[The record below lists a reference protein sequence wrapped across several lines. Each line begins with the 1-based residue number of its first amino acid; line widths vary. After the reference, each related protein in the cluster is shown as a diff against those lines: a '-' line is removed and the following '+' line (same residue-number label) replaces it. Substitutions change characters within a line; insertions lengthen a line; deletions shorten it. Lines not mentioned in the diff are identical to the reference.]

1 MYTRSRLY
9 AVQMPVAGTVIQYS
23 ALLFGA
29 VWIWVNVY
37 QFYPVLSHLIGSLAW
52 RSEEDETQYERQ
64 PIPAETDGGES
75 ESDEIVRTE
84 GGQIDTL
91 QYPEI
96 DIFVPAYEEGEVIE
110 QAISSVRASRY
121 PHDLL
126 NVVVLL
132 EPDDTETPAAL
143 DRLEDQ
149 YDFERLT
156 VPAAYP
162 DDPNKPRAL
171 NYAYEQ
177 TTSEIVG
184 VLDAEDIIDRDLCQR
199 VAAELTGGCDFAQ
212 SRLDMVNEDD
222 GWLNTMF
229 RAEYGYW
236 YETSISGFAKRDYPI
251 PMAGTTCF
259 FRRSV
264 LDEISEK
271 RTEKFGDPWD
281 DEEWDWIE
289 DHGLEGL
296 RPWDPNNVTEDFE
309 LGMFLWDEGYEFA
322 YINSFTEGES
332 PLTLDSWI
340 KQRTRW
346 QKGKVYTF
354 KQLVSNP
361 PKGVFSKLHMYT
373 QSAVP
378 HIGAVNFSAMILV
391 LLGANLFRSYTPSS
405 STLTVLNIS
414 LVFGLMM
421 MGLYSYGYWT
431 ASSQPR
437 RKRIRRAAVV
447 FASLPI
453 YWLLQWIADLRAL
466 RQVYSG
472 RLHWSKTT
480 HIGRNDGDSGIVGS
494 SVTRTQELEL
504 SRGVRW
510 GGLALIVLG
519 GTTLRLYNLAGR
531 SLYGD
536 ELYSI
541 TRASLPLPKL
551 LTVPLSLDSH
561 PPLYYF
567 FLHYWIEAFGDST
580 FAVRSL
586 TVVFAS
592 ATLVGL
598 YLLGTKLYD
607 DRVGLLAALLYGL
620 STFYIHFGRVAR
632 MYSLLTLLTVLSWY
646 AFVRLGR
653 GRTRDSV
660 YYLLL
665 SGMLVYT
672 HVYALFVV
680 LAQNAYV
687 ALSETRNGVSLR
699 RWTAIQ
705 AVLGGLAA
713 PWLLL
718 LLGRVFSLSGQNAGL
733 VNWIPKPDGFRSIIR
748 SLSRFVGFPVH
759 YPFLQ
764 GTPDAPFAGSLNP
777 WGLSWVL
784 AALLLSVFIACA
796 ILAVVKF
803 KSGRGYEIADLKQG
817 SQLSL
822 LFLSP
827 VLVPF
832 VISYVVTPIYW
843 TRYTIPASIGFVLLV
858 AKGITNIDSSVLR
871 RGVLGFLVIS
881 SLFFAGV
888 YYSQSSVEDWE
899 GSAACLN
906 AGAEDDDLV
915 AYQPKWI
922 QPRLGY
928 YETDDFAKETLPPS
942 DSMTEQELAA
952 LREHTSNYDEIWLLR
967 YHPGESPQ
975 TDDRVFTTLN
985 ASYGNV
991 TRAHDGAFSVYRF
1004 ASDANGEP
1012 DESESI
1018 SSICPSSEVHIW

>member
-1 MYTRSRLY
+1 MS
-9 AVQMPVAGTVIQYS
+9 AVGTVIQFS

-37 QFYPVLSHLIGSLAW
+37 QFYPVLSHLIGSLA
-52 RSEEDETQYERQ
+52 RASGEDEKQYERE
-64 PIPAETDGGES
+64 PIPAETNGGGS
-75 ESDEIVRTE
+75 ESDEVVKTD
-84 GGQIDTL
+84 GGQVDAL
-91 QYPEI
+91 QYPSI
-96 DIFVPAYEEGEVIE
+96 DIFIPAYEEGEVIE
-110 QAISSVRASRY
+110 QAISSVRECRY

-132 EPDDTETPAAL
+132 EPDDTDTRTTL
-143 DRLEDQ
+143 RRLEDQ

-156 VPAAYP
+156 VPAMYP
-162 DDPNKPRAL
+162 GEPNKPRAL
-171 NYAYEQ
+171 NYAYER
-177 TTSEIVG
+177 TTGEIVG
-184 VLDAEDIIDRDLCQR
+184 VLDAEDIIAQDLCQR
-199 VAAELTGGCDFAQ
+199 VSVELTSGYDFAQ

-236 YETSISGFAKRDYPI
+236 YETSISGFSNRDYPI

-259 FRRSV
+259 FRRAV
-264 LDEISEK
+264 LDDISEK
-271 RTEKFGDPWD
+271 RIQKFGDPWD
-281 DEEWDWIE
+281 DEEWEWIN
-289 DHGLEGL
+289 DHGLDGL
-296 RPWDPNNVTEDFE
+296 VPWDPNNVTEDFE
-309 LGMFLWDEGYEFA
+309 LGMFLWQEEYQFA
-322 YINSFTEGES
+322 YIDSVTKGES

-354 KQLVSNP
+354 KQLISSP
-361 PKGVFSKLHMYT
+361 PKGLFSKLHMYT

-414 LVFGLMM
+414 LVFGLIM

-431 ASSQPR
+431 ASSRPYPT
-437 RKRIRRAAVV
+437 RIRRAVVV
-447 FASLPI
+447 FCSLPI
-453 YWLLQWIADLRAL
+453 YWLLQWVADLRAL
-466 RQVYSG
+466 QQVYSG

-480 HIGRNDGDSGIVGS
+480 HIGRNNGDSIVADGS
-494 SVTRTQELEL
+494 ISRTRDLKL

-510 GGLALIVLG
+510 IGLALVILAG
-519 GTTLRLYNLAGR
+519 AGLRLYNLTER

-541 TRASLPLPKL
+541 VRASLSLPEL

-561 PPLYYF
+561 PPLYYI
-567 FLHYWIEAFGDST
+567 FLHYWMEIFGSTT

-592 ATLVGL
+592 TTLVGL
-598 YLLGTKLYD
+598 YLLGTELYD
-607 DRVGLLAALLYGL
+607 DRAGLIAALLYAI

-646 AFVRLGR
+646 SFVRLKQE
-653 GRTRDSV
+653 RTRDNAF
-660 YYLLL
+660 YILL
-665 SGMLVYT
+665 SGLLVYT

-687 ALSETRNGVSLR
+687 ALSETRNGISLR
-699 RWTAIQ
+699 RWTALQ
-705 AVLGGLAA
+705 AILGAISS

-718 LLGRVFSLSGQNAGL
+718 LLGRVFNLSGQNAGL
-733 VNWIPKPDGFRSIIR
+733 VNWIPKPDGFRSVIR
-748 SLSRFVGFPVH
+748 SLSRFVGYPVH

-764 GTPDAPFAGSLNP
+764 GTSDAPLVGTVDP
-777 WGLSWVL
+777 WGLSWIL
-784 AALLLSVFIACA
+784 AALLVSVFVICA
-796 ILAVVKF
+796 ILAVVRF
-803 KSGRGYEIADLKQG
+803 KTDGGYELTDLQQS

-827 VLVPF
+827 ILVPF
-832 VISYVVTPIYW
+832 VISYVIAPIYW

-858 AKGITNIDSSVLR
+858 ANGITNIDSDMLR
-871 RGVLGFLVIS
+871 RGILGFTVVS
-881 SLFFAGV
+881 SLFFVGV
-888 YYSQSSVEDWE
+888 YYSQSSVEDWQ

-906 AGAEDDDLV
+906 EGVEDDDLAV
-915 AYQPKWI
+915 YQPAWI

-928 YETDDFAKETLPPS
+928 YNMDGFAKETLPPS
-942 DSMTEQELAA
+942 HSMTEQKLATLQQYTA
-952 LREHTSNYDEIWLLR
+952 NHDEIWLLR
-967 YHPGESPQ
+967 YHPGGSPQ
-975 TDDRVFTTLN
+975 TDDQVFATLN
-985 ASYGNV
+985 ASYKNV
-991 TRAHDGAFSVYRF
+991 TSAHDGAFSVYRF
-1004 ASDANGEP
+1004 GDGTGEP
-1012 DESESI
+1012 DESGSL
-1018 SSICPSSEVHIW
+1018 SSMCPSSEVHIW